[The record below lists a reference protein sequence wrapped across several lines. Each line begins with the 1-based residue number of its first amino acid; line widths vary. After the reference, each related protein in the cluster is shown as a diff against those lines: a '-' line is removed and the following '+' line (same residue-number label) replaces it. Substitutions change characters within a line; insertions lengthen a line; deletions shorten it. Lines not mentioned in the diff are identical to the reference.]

1 MKNEDEFE
9 GKNKDGDEEKKKE
22 EDEGEKRKENVKGR
36 DVVVV
41 MKLEEDEE

>member
-1 MKNEDEFE
+1 MGMRRKKKRRMRVREE
-9 GKNKDGDEEKKKE
+9 GKCE
-22 EDEGEKRKENVKGR
+22 RVR

>member
-1 MKNEDEFE
+1 MRMSLRERI
-9 GKNKDGDEEKKKE
+9 GMGMRRKKE
-22 EDEGEKRKENVKGR
+22 EDEGERRKENVKGR